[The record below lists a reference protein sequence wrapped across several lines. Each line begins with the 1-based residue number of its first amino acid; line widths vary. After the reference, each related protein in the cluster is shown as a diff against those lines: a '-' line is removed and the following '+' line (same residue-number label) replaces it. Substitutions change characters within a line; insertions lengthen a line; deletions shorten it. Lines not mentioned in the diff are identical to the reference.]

1 MFKGVEAMRKVKQDV
16 FESIQE
22 FTLLDDAFMTKVFE
36 DDLERTQ
43 FLLRIILNDDKIT
56 VKFRMQHP

>member
-1 MFKGVEAMRKVKQDV
+1 MRKVKQDV

-56 VKFRMQHP
+56 VKFRMQHH